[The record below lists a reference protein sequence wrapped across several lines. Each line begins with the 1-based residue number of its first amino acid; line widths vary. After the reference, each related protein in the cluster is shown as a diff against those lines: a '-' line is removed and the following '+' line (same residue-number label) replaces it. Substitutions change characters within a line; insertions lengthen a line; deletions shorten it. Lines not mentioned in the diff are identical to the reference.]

1 MPIKKHTLAFLL
13 ILSALM
19 AFTSLSVDIYLPA
32 LPAMSHDLR
41 GDADLTVTGFLIGFT
56 LAQLIWGP
64 VADRIGR
71 KTPLA
76 VGMLLFTVGSVGCA
90 LSQTLPQIVFWR
102 VFQAFGACVGP
113 MLSRAMIRDLFG
125 ASQAARLLS
134 TLVMIM
140 AVAPIA
146 GPLLGGVL
154 LKIASWHAHFWLLA
168 AIGALM
174 FAAVFRLPESLP
186 ATRRART
193 PLWTAFAD
201 YRRLLTNRPFMRY
214 TLCVTFFYIAAY
226 AFITGSPKVYIG
238 HFGIA
243 PEYYGFWFGAN
254 IIGVM
259 LLSAAN
265 RRLTRR
271 FPLDILLKYATLTA
285 AVAALLLVPAASL
298 GIWGVALPVFAVFS
312 TNGIIAA
319 CANAAA
325 LASVDSKTAGSAAAL
340 IGALQYGSGIVSTL
354 LLTAFSDGSPRA
366 MVWIIAAAVVLSA
379 AMAWRRKAA

>member
-13 ILSALM
+13 ILSAMM

-41 GDADLTVTGFLIGFT
+41 GDAELTVTGFLIGFT

-76 VGMLLFTVGSVGCA
+76 VGMLLFTVGSIGCA

-186 ATRRART
+186 TTRRART

-271 FPLDILLKYATLTA
+271 VPLDILLKYATLTA

-298 GIWGVALPVFAVFS
+298 GIWGIALPVFAVFS

>member
-41 GDADLTVTGFLIGFT
+41 GDAELTVTGFLIGFT

-298 GIWGVALPVFAVFS
+298 GIWGIALPVFAVFS
-312 TNGIIAA
+312 TTGIISD

-354 LLTAFSDGSPRA
+354 LLTACSDGSPRA
-366 MVWIIAAAVVLSA
+366 KVWIIAAAVVLSA

>member
-41 GDADLTVTGFLIGFT
+41 GDAELTVTGFLIGFT
-56 LAQLIWGP
+56 LAQLILGP

-238 HFGIA
+238 HFGIV

-298 GIWGVALPVFAVFS
+298 GIWGIALPVFAVFS

-354 LLTAFSDGSPRA
+354 LLTTFSDGSPRA

-379 AMAWRRKAA
+379 AMAWCRKAA

>member
-186 ATRRART
+186 TTRRART

-298 GIWGVALPVFAVFS
+298 GIWGIALPVFAVFS

>member
-41 GDADLTVTGFLIGFT
+41 GDAELTVTGFLIGFT

-76 VGMLLFTVGSVGCA
+76 VGMLLFTVSSVGCA

-298 GIWGVALPVFAVFS
+298 GIWGIALPVFAVFS

>member
-41 GDADLTVTGFLIGFT
+41 GDAELTVTGFLIGFT

-298 GIWGVALPVFAVFS
+298 GIWGIALPVFAVFS

>member
-140 AVAPIA
+140 AVAPIV

-174 FAAVFRLPESLP
+174 FAAVFRLPKSLP

-201 YRRLLTNRPFMRY
+201 YHRLLTNRPFMRY

-238 HFGIA
+238 HFGIV

-298 GIWGVALPVFAVFS
+298 GIWGIALPVFAVFS

>member
-41 GDADLTVTGFLIGFT
+41 GDAELTVTGFLIGFT

-76 VGMLLFTVGSVGCA
+76 VGMLLFTVGSIGCA

-140 AVAPIA
+140 AVAPIV

-298 GIWGVALPVFAVFS
+298 GIWGIALPVFAVFS

-354 LLTAFSDGSPRA
+354 LLTALSDGSPRA

>member
-32 LPAMSHDLR
+32 LPAMSRSLR
-41 GDADLTVTGFLIGFT
+41 GDAELTVTGFLVGFA
-56 LAQLIWGP
+56 LAQLMWGP

-71 KTPLA
+71 KIPLA

-140 AVAPIA
+140 AIAPIA
-146 GPLLGGVL
+146 GLLLGGAL

-201 YRRLLTNRPFMRY
+201 YRRLLANRPFMRY

-259 LLSAAN
+259 LLSTAN

-285 AVAALLLVPAASL
+285 AVAALLLAPAASL
-298 GIWGVALPVFAVFS
+298 GIRGVALPVFAVFS

>member
-13 ILSALM
+13 ILSAMM

-41 GDADLTVTGFLIGFT
+41 GDAELTVTGFLIGFT

-76 VGMLLFTVGSVGCA
+76 VGMLLFTVGSIGCA

-186 ATRRART
+186 TTRRART

-298 GIWGVALPVFAVFS
+298 GIWGIALPVFAVFS

>member
-41 GDADLTVTGFLIGFT
+41 GDAELTVTGFLIGFT

-76 VGMLLFTVGSVGCA
+76 VGMLLFTVGSIGCA

-354 LLTAFSDGSPRA
+354 LLTAFSDGSPHA

>member
-41 GDADLTVTGFLIGFT
+41 GDAELTVTDFLIGFT

-379 AMAWRRKAA
+379 AMAWCRKAA

>member
-13 ILSALM
+13 ILSAMM

-41 GDADLTVTGFLIGFT
+41 GDAELTVTGFLIGFT

-298 GIWGVALPVFAVFS
+298 GIWGIALPVFAVFS

>member
-41 GDADLTVTGFLIGFT
+41 GDAELTVTGFLIGFT

-76 VGMLLFTVGSVGCA
+76 VGMLLFTVGSIGCA

-140 AVAPIA
+140 AVAPIV

-214 TLCVTFFYIAAY
+214 TLRLHHRLTQSLYRPFRHRA
-226 AFITGSPKVYIG
+226 
-238 HFGIA
+238 GILRLLVWCEHHRRDVA
-243 PEYYGFWFGAN
+243 ERRQPPSDQT
-254 IIGVM
+254 
-259 LLSAAN
+259 LSARHLAEIRHAHRRSRGIVARACRFARHLGHRSAGVCRIQHQRHHRRLRQRCRPCQRGQQN
-265 RRLTRR
+265 RRLCRR
-271 FPLDILLKYATLTA
+271 SHRCTA
-285 AVAALLLVPAASL
+285 IRQRHRLYPAAHRL
-298 GIWGVALPVFAVFS
+298 
-312 TNGIIAA
+312 
-319 CANAAA
+319 
-325 LASVDSKTAGSAAAL
+325 
-340 IGALQYGSGIVSTL
+340 
-354 LLTAFSDGSPRA
+354 
-366 MVWIIAAAVVLSA
+366 
-379 AMAWRRKAA
+379 

>member
-140 AVAPIA
+140 AVAPIV

-193 PLWTAFAD
+193 SLWTAFAD

-238 HFGIA
+238 HFGIE

-354 LLTAFSDGSPRA
+354 LLTAFSDGSPHA

>member
-41 GDADLTVTGFLIGFT
+41 GDAELTVTGFLIGFT

-76 VGMLLFTVGSVGCA
+76 VGMLLFTVGSIGCA

-140 AVAPIA
+140 AVAPIV

-186 ATRRART
+186 AIRRART

-201 YRRLLTNRPFMRY
+201 YRHLLTNRPFMRY

-379 AMAWRRKAA
+379 AMAWCRKAA

>member
-13 ILSALM
+13 ILSAMM

-41 GDADLTVTGFLIGFT
+41 GDAELTVTGFLIGFT

-134 TLVMIM
+134 PLVMIM

-238 HFGIA
+238 HLGIA

-298 GIWGVALPVFAVFS
+298 GIWGIALPVFAVFS

>member
-41 GDADLTVTGFLIGFT
+41 GDAELTVTGFLIGFT

-76 VGMLLFTVGSVGCA
+76 VGMLLFTVGSIGCA
-90 LSQTLPQIVFWR
+90 LLQTLPQIVFWR

-140 AVAPIA
+140 AVAPIV

-254 IIGVM
+254 IIGD
-259 LLSAAN
+259 LC
-265 RRLTRR
+265 
-271 FPLDILLKYATLTA
+271 KK
-285 AVAALLLVPAASL
+285 
-298 GIWGVALPVFAVFS
+298 ALPSTARTKTQVFCCFCPQYLLILPKYPLNPPRTPPHNQASGPPFRRQQAHLACWPLS
-312 TNGIIAA
+312 TGLNT
-319 CANAAA
+319 
-325 LASVDSKTAGSAAAL
+325 SP
-340 IGALQYGSGIVSTL
+340 
-354 LLTAFSDGSPRA
+354 SDGFAHS
-366 MVWIIAAAVVLSA
+366 L
-379 AMAWRRKAA
+379 

>member
-41 GDADLTVTGFLIGFT
+41 GDAELTVTGFLIGFT

-140 AVAPIA
+140 AVAPIV

>member
-13 ILSALM
+13 ILSAMM

-41 GDADLTVTGFLIGFT
+41 GDAELTVTGFLIGFT

-76 VGMLLFTVGSVGCA
+76 VGMLLFTVGSIGCA

-186 ATRRART
+186 TTRRART

-298 GIWGVALPVFAVFS
+298 GIWGIALPVFAVFS

-379 AMAWRRKAA
+379 AMAWCRKAA

>member
-41 GDADLTVTGFLIGFT
+41 GDAELTVTGFLIGFT

-379 AMAWRRKAA
+379 AMAWCRKAA